1 MTFRRLSESLSKNPH
16 QFFLNPAEAG
26 LKMSSGRY
34 VAALVSERVHCL

>member
-1 MTFRRLSESLSKNPH
+1 MTFRRLSESLSKNPN
-16 QFFLNPAEAG
+16 QLALNLAEAE